1 MRRTLVDLQGVDVV
15 DEDGERLGPLQELR
29 CRGARRGR
37 ANDAARVDVLV
48 VGAHGWLERI
58 GVARSRGGEIAAR
71 AVVRWERDVVVVRR
85 GTRVQRR
92 R

>member
-1 MRRTLVDLQGVDVV
+1 VKRTLADLEGVDVV
-15 DEDGERLGPLQELR
+15 DEDGVRLGPLQELR
-29 CRGARRGR
+29 CRGTRGR
-37 ANDAARVDVLV
+37 AGAAARVEALV
-48 VGAHGWLERI
+48 VGTRGWLERLGI
-58 GVARSRGGEIAAR
+58 ARSRGGEVAAR